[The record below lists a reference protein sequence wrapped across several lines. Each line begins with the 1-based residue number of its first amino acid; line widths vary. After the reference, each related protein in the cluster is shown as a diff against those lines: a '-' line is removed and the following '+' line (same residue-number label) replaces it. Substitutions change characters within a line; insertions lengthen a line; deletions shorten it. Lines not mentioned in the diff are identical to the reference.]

1 MEWAMNSSSSKEHN
15 ANRVVRIG
23 GASGFWGDSSV
34 GAPQLVGSGQ
44 IDYLVFDYLAELTMS
59 ILAGARLKKPELG
72 YATDFVTVAMKAVL
86 KDVVTQGIRVVSN
99 AGGVN
104 PQGCADA
111 LAALAAEQ
119 GIELK
124 IAVVS
129 GDDVS
134 ALLPQLRQSQPP
146 VRELQSGAA
155 LPERVLTANAYLGA
169 RPIQAALDAGAQV
182 VITGRCVDSAVTLG
196 VLMHEFKWQPGDFDL
211 LAAGSLA
218 GHIIECGCQATGGLH
233 TDWDTV
239 PDWPNIGYPIVEC
252 GADGS
257 FVVTK
262 PAGTGGKLTPA
273 VVGEQMLYEIGDPA
287 AYLLPDVTADF
298 TQVHI
303 AQAGEHRVRVHGA
316 RGRAPT
322 ASYKVSATYVD
333 GFKTAA
339 QLTLVGF
346 DAVAKARRTGEAILA
361 RTQALFAQH
370 GFGPYSGTQLEVLG
384 AESCYG
390 PHANAQA
397 LQTREAVLRLAV
409 THPRKEALALFAREV
424 APAGTSWAPGT
435 TGAGGGRASVSPS
448 IRQYAF
454 LLDKSQVQAGVHIGG
469 ERIALPRFDAPVATD
484 AAAPVAQPD
493 NARATATAPQASDT
507 VEVPLVRLAW
517 ARSGDKGDTSNIGVI
532 ARHPAL
538 LPLLREQ
545 LTEARVAD
553 WLAHLVKGRVTRFE
567 VPGIGAFNF
576 VCEQALGGGGMASL
590 RNDPLGKGMGQIL
603 LALPVRVSPALLSLL
618 SPLS

>member
-1 MEWAMNSSSSKEHN
+1 MSSGSNDE
-15 ANRVVRIG
+15 RIVRIG

-34 GAPQLVGSGQ
+34 GAPQLVASGR

-72 YATDFVTVAMKAVL
+72 YATDFVSVAMRSVL
-86 KDVVTQGIRVVSN
+86 KDVVRQGIRVVSN

-119 GIELK
+119 GIALK

-134 ALLPQLRQSQPP
+134 PLLPQLRQEQPP

-169 RPIQAALDAGAQV
+169 QPIRAALDAGAQI

-196 VLMHEFKWQPGDFDL
+196 VLMHEFEWQPGDLDL

-239 PDWPNIGYPIVEC
+239 PDWPNIGYPIIEC
-252 GADGS
+252 SADGS
-257 FVVTK
+257 FIVTK
-262 PAGTGGKLTPA
+262 PAGTGGKVTPA

-287 AYLLPDVTADF
+287 AYLLPDVVADF
-298 TQVHI
+298 TQVRI
-303 AQAGEHRVRVHGA
+303 EQAGEHRVRVHGA
-316 RGRAPT
+316 RGHAPT

-339 QLTLVGF
+339 QLTIVGF
-346 DAVAKARRTGEAILA
+346 DAVAKAKRTGEAILA
-361 RTQALFAQH
+361 RTGALFSQY

-390 PHANAQA
+390 PHAQA

-409 THPRKEALALFAREV
+409 THPRKEALELFAREV

-454 LLDKSQVQAGVHIGG
+454 LLDKSLVETSVAIDGRRIDIPRTPTSFAAETAKPISSPAGATRTEATPHSSSS
-469 ERIALPRFDAPVATD
+469 ASSDAD
-484 AAAPVAQPD
+484 
-493 NARATATAPQASDT
+493 SI
-507 VEVPLVRLAW
+507 EVPLLRLAW

-545 LTEARVAD
+545 LTEARVTE
-553 WLAHLVKGRVTRFE
+553 WLAHLVKGRVTRHE
-567 VPGIGAFNF
+567 VPGIDAFNF

-603 LALPVRVSPALLSLL
+603 LAMPLRVSPALLALL
-618 SPLS
+618 S